1 MKLMRKKYLYLN
13 KMDNFFLL
21 IISTVT
27 VILLFIVIFLQPR
40 ENTCK
45 YEYIS

>member
-1 MKLMRKKYLYLN
+1 
-13 KMDNFFLL
+13 MDNLFL
-21 IISTVT
+21 IIISVVT
-27 VILLFIVIFLQPR
+27 VILLFLVILLQPR